1 MLLCSDPR
9 VQRGAAEARVVTVVT
24 WEGGLPRPCCSVW
37 VVPSQGCPG
46 WWTLLLVRAAGTGEG
61 SRALHLE
68 VAF

>member
-1 MLLCSDPR
+1 MRGDRGDSGRQPPKTLL
-9 VQRGAAEARVVTVVT
+9 
-24 WEGGLPRPCCSVW
+24 LSVW
-37 VVPSQGCPG
+37 VVPSWGCPG